1 MKLATKALFVLIF
14 TALVLVSSQINFS
27 LLLGGPINQSFTY
40 FQFLGP
46 IGGVFLGPIF
56 GAVSV
61 LLAQVLNMAFTGN
74 GFDIVSIARLLP
86 MVMAAVYFAL
96 AKDKNSNWM
105 LLVPVLATIAF
116 VMHPIGAQVWYYA
129 VIFWSIPIIAKLFFS
144 KNLFARSLGATFT
157 AHSVGGA
164 IWIYAYNSGPEV
176 WNFLL
181 FSGTVVF
188 ERVLFAL
195 GICVSFLIM
204 NTLLTYVEHK
214 LPEGTITV
222 EKQYDLRRIISGAK

>member
-1 MKLATKALFVLIF
+1 MKFATKALFVLIF

-27 LLLGGPINQSFTY
+27 ALMGGTPNQFFTF

-46 IGGVFLGPIF
+46 IGGLFLGPIF
-56 GAVSV
+56 GAASV
-61 LLAQVLNMAFTGN
+61 LLAQILEIAVTGKS
-74 GFDIVSIARLLP
+74 FDVISILRLLP

-96 AKDKNSNWM
+96 AKDKNGNWM
-105 LLVPVLATIAF
+105 LLVPILATIAF
-116 VMHPIGAQVWYYA
+116 VMHPVGAQVWYYA

-144 KNLFARSLGATFT
+144 KNLFARSLGTTFT

-164 IWIYAYNSGPEV
+164 IWIYAFNTTPEL

-181 FSGTVVF
+181 FSGTVLF

-195 GICVSFLIM
+195 GICISFIVM
-204 NTLLTYVEHK
+204 NTLLTYVENK
-214 LPEGTITV
+214 LPEGVITL
-222 EKQYDLRRIISGAK
+222 EKQYDLRKMLSWAK